1 MSGRIIF
8 QALLAV
14 AMFCIITTAVQAY
27 EMADSFRNPMASY
40 VINNDDK
47 IDGGNNR
54 FGVFL
59 PSLGLYHAGE
69 DLKANPL
76 TPVYAIANGK
86 VELAKEGS
94 QGYGQVVVI
103 NHTLPDGK
111 NIQSIYG
118 HLSKK
123 IINGINYKI
132 KVSQGQEIIKGTLLG
147 YTGFEDE
154 IEEGKPHLHF
164 GLRKGKY
171 IGLLE
176 GRTTSSGLANFH
188 KPSDFLNLIR
198 TVNTNDVY
206 RLSNLGIKT
215 KIQSASAFDSCQ
227 WNWDDIRPVSSA
239 EMNRHSTFNAQSA
252 CFAPGTFIKRA
263 FSPEIS
269 IIKSYTA
276 DKPKPNIYRQ
286 PFGSWDAYL
295 RAGGKPDQSNVK
307 IVSDTQY
314 KWHVQG
320 ATIS

>member
-1 MSGRIIF
+1 MNSASKIF
-8 QALLAV
+8 QVLQAV
-14 AMFCIITTAVQAY
+14 AILIIMTTAAQAY
-27 EMADSFRNPMASY
+27 EIADTFQNPMASY
-40 VINNDDK
+40 VINNYD

-59 PSLGLYHAGE
+59 PSLGLYHSGE

-86 VELAKEGS
+86 VAQSQVGAK
-94 QGYGQVVVI
+94 GYGQVVVLE
-103 NHTLPDGK
+103 HTLPDGNK
-111 NIQSIYG
+111 IISIYG
-118 HLSKK
+118 HLSKEK
-123 IINGINYKI
+123 GYEMI
-132 KVSQGQEIIKGTLLG
+132 KLDPTGKEVTVIKGQRIG
-147 YTGFEDE
+147 YTGYKYE
-154 IEEGKPHLHF
+154 IVEGEPHLHF
-164 GLRKGKY
+164 GIKKGKY
-171 IGLLE
+171 AGYYE
-176 GRTTSSGLANFH
+176 GRIDLAGLANFH

-206 RLSNLGIKT
+206 RLSNLGLRT

-227 WNWDDIRPVSSA
+227 WNWDDIRPVSST

-276 DKPKPNIYRQ
+276 DKPKPNLYRQ
-286 PFGSWDAYL
+286 PFGSFDAFI
-295 RAGGKPDQSNVK
+295 RAGGKSDLSNVR